1 MENLADLVS
10 WPPKFVIY
18 ATDFSPISERAG
30 YYARMLARTFDAELL
45 VAHAFNLSQFAAE
58 VEAETG
64 SGTKSVQRKDLEGAL
79 EASMRRFGEGVE
91 RVSSALLEGDP
102 VERIPELAAQHT
114 PSVIVLGTRGRGR
127 LGRSI
132 IGSTAD
138 GILRTTES
146 PSITIGPQVPET
158 PQELASIRRVLFATD
173 LTPAAAR
180 GAAYAVG
187 VAEGFGASLEAL
199 HVVPESV
206 MRDKDRLSRIREEF
220 HAALESVVPTQA
232 GSLSEPKEWVEVGNA
247 QTRILDHVK
256 EHTTDLLVL
265 SVRRSS
271 HLWIRERVSGA
282 FYIVANAACPVM
294 TLTG

>member
-1 MENLADLVS
+1 MDQIAELVA

-30 YYARMLARTFDAELL
+30 LYARMLARTFHAELL

-64 SGTKSVQRKDLEGAL
+64 PGAKSSQRKDLEGGLA
-79 EASMRRFGEGVE
+79 ASMRKFGEGVE
-91 RVSSALLEGDP
+91 RVSSTLLEGDP
-102 VERIPELAAQHT
+102 VERIPQLAAQHA

-138 GILRTTES
+138 GILRSTEG
-146 PSITIGPQVPET
+146 PSITVGPQVTEAA
-158 PQELASIRRVLFATD
+158 QEPAIRRVLFATD
-173 LTPAAAR
+173 LTPAAAG

-187 VAEGFGASLEAL
+187 VAEGFGAGLDVL

-206 MRDKDRLSRIREEF
+206 MKDQDRLRRVREEF
-220 HAALESVVPTQA
+220 HAALETVVPRQA
-232 GSLSEPKEWVEVGNA
+232 GSLSEPKEWVEAGNA
-247 QTRILDHVK
+247 QTQILDHVK
-256 EHTTDLLVL
+256 EHKIDLLVL
-265 SVRRSS
+265 SVRKSS
-271 HLWIRERVSGA
+271 HLWIRERVSGV
-282 FYIVANAACPVM
+282 FYVVAHATCPVM
-294 TLTG
+294 TIAG